1 METCTFATAVLVV
14 VDPWTEV
21 GAKQPETSSF
31 LCHTWMKHCL
41 HKQSSYGEVRL
52 IVTSNSPAK
61 WSRIFMYFLFLN
73 HLNALKVTLSPSSL
87 TESHGICSAA
97 GAIYVSD
104 TFTQS
109 GGRLT
114 MENSSAGAYGGT
126 EHLGVP
132 FWGSF
137 EMLFDLAL
145 RLW

>member
-1 METCTFATAVLVV
+1 ML
-14 VDPWTEV
+14 
-21 GAKQPETSSF
+21 
-31 LCHTWMKHCL
+31 
-41 HKQSSYGEVRL
+41 R
-52 IVTSNSPAK
+52 IVTSNSLAK
-61 WSRIFMYFLFLN
+61 WSRIFMYFPFWN
-73 HLNALKVTLSPSSL
+73 HLNALKVTVSPSSL
-87 TESHGICSAA
+87 AESHGICSAA
-97 GAIYVSD
+97 GAIYVEK

-114 MENSSAGAYGGT
+114 IENSSAMFGGT

>member
-1 METCTFATAVLVV
+1 ML
-14 VDPWTEV
+14 
-21 GAKQPETSSF
+21 
-31 LCHTWMKHCL
+31 
-41 HKQSSYGEVRL
+41 R

-73 HLNALKVTLSPSSL
+73 HLNALKVTVSPSPL
-87 TESHGICSAA
+87 AESHGICSAA

-109 GGRLT
+109 NGTLT
-114 MENSSAGAYGGT
+114 IENSSAKDGGA

-132 FWGSF
+132 FSGSF

>member
-1 METCTFATAVLVV
+1 MEQNFHVFSIL
-14 VDPWTEV
+14 DRL
-21 GAKQPETSSF
+21 GA
-31 LCHTWMKHCL
+31 M
-41 HKQSSYGEVRL
+41 
-52 IVTSNSPAK
+52 
-61 WSRIFMYFLFLN
+61 
-73 HLNALKVTLSPSSL
+73 KVTVSPSSL
-87 TESHGICSAA
+87 AESHGICSAA
-97 GAIYVSD
+97 GAILVYD

-114 MENSSAGAYGGT
+114 IENSSAKDNGGT

>member
-1 METCTFATAVLVV
+1 ML
-14 VDPWTEV
+14 
-21 GAKQPETSSF
+21 
-31 LCHTWMKHCL
+31 
-41 HKQSSYGEVRL
+41 R
-52 IVTSNSPAK
+52 IVTSNSLAK

-73 HLNALKVTLSPSSL
+73 HLNALKVTVSPSSL
-87 TESHGICSAA
+87 AESHGICSAA
-97 GAIYVSD
+97 GAIYVSN

-114 MENSSAGAYGGT
+114 IENSSAKNSGGT

>member
-1 METCTFATAVLVV
+1 ML
-14 VDPWTEV
+14 
-21 GAKQPETSSF
+21 
-31 LCHTWMKHCL
+31 
-41 HKQSSYGEVRL
+41 R
-52 IVTSNSPAK
+52 IVTSNSLAK

-73 HLNALKVTLSPSSL
+73 HLNALKVTVSPSSL
-87 TESHGICSAA
+87 AESHGICSAA
-97 GAIYVSD
+97 GAIDVRN

-114 MENSSAGAYGGT
+114 IENSSANVGGP